1 MSPDE
6 NVVIKCYQI
15 LINCLPDEVFSKVL
29 VPLDRWLIHS
39 WDPQIKVI
47 SLPYNG
53 IYPSAELQS
62 LIDASLEAEQPD
74 KKHSVNN
81 KASQNVD
88 DSSSYGSINMKTE
101 KSSIHSLTPR
111 STTDIANLIK
121 SNHSFNI
128 RKSKSDN
135 NPLAA
140 VISSSVFDDMG
151 DDNNSEVD
159 RISISGKSNA
169 SPTMKDAKLR
179 KSVTSSSSP
188 LKNTSSHHTKG
199 TLTRASM
206 RKRPLLRKSG
216 SSVRGDLLAGRTL
229 LGDNGISHH
238 LIDDDD
244 SDTAAPSLDEVGNA
258 ELQELD
264 KLYQQLQSVLR
275 SVSPHKGGRTSSLDP
290 RPNKAQQLLFLS
302 LPRTNKIS
310 NNENN
315 NDNDNDKGGAHTM
328 GADTFSISSPTG
340 TDDVSL
346 TQSQTQVPP
355 RAINSNSNHIPIS
368 RTGSKATQLSR
379 TDTGQNFVSTAVAPV
394 KEILQEE
401 DRSSLASTHSGK
413 ESTIS
418 IKSSLQPRADLSI
431 HPPPPPA
438 REAGSERDGDK
449 MEEKNPTEQEKPKR
463 VLLDISTAQ
472 LRAQWFQEEKQHE
485 KNHSTLRY

>member
-1 MSPDE
+1 MAAGPAVFFQQSKATQDEFQLIEFVTTREKYIRKLDSAIREVKEGRKGKDDPLMIFKIIKGMNDVRQATVELLFAISKWQETFTKPIRPQIMECDYIIERIIKHIDFVNSSHVRKLFHFQILRGNALLLPFPKNDLSNIIKSGGKIDNIEQLVIAVSSQEIANELSKFMSPDE

-244 SDTAAPSLDEVGNA
+244 SDTAAPSLVC
-258 ELQELD
+258 
-264 KLYQQLQSVLR
+264 
-275 SVSPHKGGRTSSLDP
+275 
-290 RPNKAQQLLFLS
+290 
-302 LPRTNKIS
+302 
-310 NNENN
+310 
-315 NDNDNDKGGAHTM
+315 M
-328 GADTFSISSPTG
+328 
-340 TDDVSL
+340 
-346 TQSQTQVPP
+346 
-355 RAINSNSNHIPIS
+355 
-368 RTGSKATQLSR
+368 
-379 TDTGQNFVSTAVAPV
+379 
-394 KEILQEE
+394 
-401 DRSSLASTHSGK
+401 
-413 ESTIS
+413 
-418 IKSSLQPRADLSI
+418 
-431 HPPPPPA
+431 
-438 REAGSERDGDK
+438 
-449 MEEKNPTEQEKPKR
+449 
-463 VLLDISTAQ
+463 
-472 LRAQWFQEEKQHE
+472 
-485 KNHSTLRY
+485 